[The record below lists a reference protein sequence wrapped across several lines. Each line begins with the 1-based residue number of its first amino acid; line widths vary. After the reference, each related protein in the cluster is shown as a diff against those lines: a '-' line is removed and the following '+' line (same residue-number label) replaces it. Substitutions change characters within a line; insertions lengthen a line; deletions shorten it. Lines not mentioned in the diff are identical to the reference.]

1 MVSRSDLF
9 RRLDASARVTVIS
22 APPGSGK
29 TVLLR
34 AWIGESGLAERT
46 GWVSV
51 GREQRDP
58 QRFWLAVADAL
69 RQTAPGS
76 ALVRPLTASPDLD
89 GWAIVERLLKDL
101 APLQDQVCLV
111 IDDVHELGPAETLR
125 QLELLLMRASP
136 ELRLFLA
143 SRQPVRLGLHRL
155 RLEGELTEIREPD
168 LRFTRDEAREMFAA
182 AGVDL
187 PELALTLLYER
198 TEGWAA
204 GLRLAALSLAG
215 HPDPE
220 RFAEQFSG
228 TERTVS
234 EYLLAEVLSRQSA
247 EVRRFLLRT
256 SVLDR
261 VNGPLAD
268 ALTRG
273 SGGEQILH
281 ELEEANAFVTSVDA
295 ARSWFRYHRLFAD
308 LLQLELRRTAPGEIP
323 ALHAA
328 AADWYAEHEYPVEA
342 IRHAQAARDWTLAAR
357 LIADCWFSLYLHGQS
372 VTAHELLA
380 GFPARAVADDVELTA
395 VMAADE
401 LTVGSLGAAER
412 YLARARP
419 GSAAVPADRRAHYQ
433 VLMAIVRLWVA
444 QQRSNLPAAVE
455 EARRLRAMAEAQ
467 DARRLGLG
475 EELRGL
481 ALICL
486 GITEVWAAR
495 FDQAAW
501 HLKQGQAVAH
511 RIGLPFLEF
520 RGLAY
525 LAVIEVLE
533 SSASAAKRCRQA
545 IELARRHGWTDEPAA
560 GTAYQ
565 VLGTV
570 LAWQGQL
577 EEAETW
583 IRRAERTVTAEAD
596 SAAGVGVH
604 YARGVLE
611 LARGRD
617 VDALAAFR
625 AAKRLARHLAGHYL
639 VTQTLTLLLHTL
651 VRMGKTEH
659 AERVLADLGE
669 HDRERGEIRTAT
681 AALRLA
687 QDNPHAATAALGPVL
702 DGSAPMLR
710 RIWLVDA
717 FTLEAIARDALGNPA
732 AADLTMEH
740 ALDLAEPSGAVGFF
754 LLHPAPSLL
763 KRQASQR
770 TAHASLIAQI
780 LDLMAGRKPVSS
792 PAGPE
797 PPLEPLSESEI
808 RVLRYLP
815 THLSAPEIADEL
827 YVSTNTV
834 KTHMR
839 HLYAKLGTHRRAEA
853 VAHARALGL
862 LAPSAQQRLLRHGP
876 MKSCP
881 PPVRPTLVDRLGDA
895 LTGERH
901 VADAHPD
908 CVGDRVA
915 DNTGDRSLGALAFLR
930 FEGASMMRTFSS
942 WVLVNRRI
950 G

>member
-1 MVSRSDLF
+1 MAPVGGSEVVGGRAARRGAGRVVSRRDLF

-69 RQTAPGS
+69 RQTATGS

-125 QLELLLMRASP
+125 QLELL
-136 ELRLFLA
+136 
-143 SRQPVRLGLHRL
+143 GLHRL

-168 LRFTRDEAREMFAA
+168 LRFTRAEAREMFAA

-187 PELALTLLYER
+187 PELALRLLYER

-220 RFAEQFSG
+220 RFAKQFSG

-412 YLARARP
+412 YIARARP

-481 ALICL
+481 ALFCL
-486 GITEVWAAR
+486 GGEALQAGDRAGPPARLDRRAGRRHRLPSPRNSTGLAGAAR
-495 FDQAAW
+495 
-501 HLKQGQAVAH
+501 
-511 RIGLPFLEF
+511 
-520 RGLAY
+520 
-525 LAVIEVLE
+525 
-533 SSASAAKRCRQA
+533 
-545 IELARRHGWTDEPAA
+545 
-560 GTAYQ
+560 
-565 VLGTV
+565 
-570 LAWQGQL
+570 
-577 EEAETW
+577 
-583 IRRAERTVTAEAD
+583 
-596 SAAGVGVH
+596 
-604 YARGVLE
+604 
-611 LARGRD
+611 RGRD
-617 VDALAAFR
+617 LDPASRAHCHSRSRFR
-625 AAKRLARHLAGHYL
+625 SGGGSSLRPRGARTG
-639 VTQTLTLLLHTL
+639 
-651 VRMGKTEH
+651 
-659 AERVLADLGE
+659 
-669 HDRERGEIRTAT
+669 
-681 AALRLA
+681 
-687 QDNPHAATAALGPVL
+687 
-702 DGSAPMLR
+702 
-710 RIWLVDA
+710 
-717 FTLEAIARDALGNPA
+717 ARP
-732 AADLTMEH
+732 
-740 ALDLAEPSGAVGFF
+740 
-754 LLHPAPSLL
+754 
-763 KRQASQR
+763 
-770 TAHASLIAQI
+770 
-780 LDLMAGRKPVSS
+780 
-792 PAGPE
+792 
-797 PPLEPLSESEI
+797 
-808 RVLRYLP
+808 
-815 THLSAPEIADEL
+815 
-827 YVSTNTV
+827 
-834 KTHMR
+834 
-839 HLYAKLGTHRRAEA
+839 
-853 VAHARALGL
+853 
-862 LAPSAQQRLLRHGP
+862 
-876 MKSCP
+876 
-881 PPVRPTLVDRLGDA
+881 
-895 LTGERH
+895 
-901 VADAHPD
+901 
-908 CVGDRVA
+908 
-915 DNTGDRSLGALAFLR
+915 
-930 FEGASMMRTFSS
+930 
-942 WVLVNRRI
+942 
-950 G
+950 